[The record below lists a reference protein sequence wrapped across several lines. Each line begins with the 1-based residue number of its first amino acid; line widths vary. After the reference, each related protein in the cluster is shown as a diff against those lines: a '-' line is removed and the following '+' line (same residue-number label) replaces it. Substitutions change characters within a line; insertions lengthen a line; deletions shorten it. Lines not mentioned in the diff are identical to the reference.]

1 MLPLLAIET
10 SGELC
15 SIAVMFNENNF
26 AETSIK
32 QKNIHSEKLMDMVN
46 YTLKTATLK
55 INDLNAIAVSTGPG
69 SFTGLRIGMSAAKG
83 IAFGADL
90 QIVPVPTFNA
100 LAYEISNFLKAGTS
114 FVVSNI
120 VNTTEIYF
128 SKYLKLV
135 DGLQTISELRVIKKE
150 ELQKYIEDKDL
161 VYGNFT
167 NLKNDF
173 SLASPSAKFVAKWAY
188 IFGKDLLTFN
198 FDYMEPNYL
207 KNFVPRIK
215 K

>member
-15 SIAVMFNENNF
+15 SVAVMLSKNNF
-26 AETSIK
+26 AEANIK

-46 YTLKTATLK
+46 YTLGMINLKT
-55 INDLNAIAVSTGPG
+55 NDLNTIAVSTGPG

-90 QIVPVPTFNA
+90 QIVPVPTFDA
-100 LAYEISNFLKAGTS
+100 LAYEISNYLRVGTS
-114 FVVSNI
+114 FVISNI
-120 VNTTEIYF
+120 VNTSEVYF
-128 SKYLKLV
+128 SKFIKSV
-135 DGLQTISELRVIKKE
+135 DGIKTLSELKVIKKE
-150 ELQKYIEDKDL
+150 ELPNYIEDKDL
-161 VYGNFT
+161 VYGNF
-167 NLKNDF
+167 KNIKSDF
-173 SLASPSAKFVAKWAY
+173 SSDSPSAKFVARWAY

-207 KNFVPRIK
+207 KNFIPRTK

>member
-15 SIAVMFNENNF
+15 SVAVMFNENNF
-26 AETSIK
+26 AETNIK

-46 YTLKTATLK
+46 YTLETATLK
-55 INDLNAIAVSTGPG
+55 INDLNAVAVSTGPG

-128 SKYLKLV
+128 SKYLKSV

-150 ELQKYIEDKDL
+150 ELQNYIEDKDL

-167 NLKNDF
+167 NINNDF